1 MMMAAFDVE
10 RLVFGINAL
19 SGRMR
24 GAAATKIKLHAEI
37 NRDIAALILENAF
50 GDQQRCLLEPNYR

>member
-10 RLVFGINAL
+10 RLV

-37 NRDIAALILENAF
+37 NRVIAALILEDTF